1 MARHELAIFD
11 TYNKTAVKSFTF
23 EPQKRIEMNYNG
35 NVKTRLPKA
44 GTSIFAVMSGLA
56 NEVGAINLSQGF
68 PDFPISREMIEL
80 VNYYM
85 HQGNNQYAPMPGVM
99 ALREAIAAKV
109 SDTFGITYD
118 PVTEITVTA
127 GATEAIFCV
136 ITAMIH
142 PGDEAIIIEPA
153 YDSYAPSVEL
163 CGGVVR
169 YSSLKFPAYTVNWPE
184 VESLIS
190 SRTKMI
196 LINTP
201 HNPSGSVLSAADML
215 HLDRITR
222 NTNIVVMSDEVYE
235 HLIFDGIRHESACY
249 YPELASRSFVIGS
262 FGKTFHTT
270 GWKTGFILAPA
281 VLMAEVRKVHQFVVF
296 ASNTPVQYAV
306 ADFLKNKENYL
317 HLPDFYQQKR
327 DMFAGLVKNSRFKI
341 IPSYGTY
348 FQLLDYSAISAENEM
363 DFAIRLTK
371 EFGVASVPVSPFYHD
386 RQDNHVLRFCFAKT
400 EETLTKAAEILCKI

>member
-1 MARHELAIFD
+1 MDFNNTI
-11 TYNKTAVKSFTF
+11 KS
-23 EPQKRIEMNYNG
+23 
-35 NVKTRLPKA
+35 RLPNA

-68 PDFPISREMIEL
+68 PDFPISMEL
-80 VNYYM
+80 VDLVHQYM
-85 HQGNNQYAPMPGVM
+85 KKGFNQYAPMPGVP
-99 ALREAIAAKV
+99 ALREAIAKKAIE
-109 SDTFGITYD
+109 TFGITYD
-118 PVTEITVTA
+118 PATEITVTA

-153 YDSYAPSVEL
+153 YDSYAPAVEL
-163 CGGVVR
+163 CGGVVK
-169 YSSLKFPAYTVNWPE
+169 YSSLQVPGYTINWPE

-190 SRTKMI
+190 NRTRMI
-196 LINTP
+196 MINTP
-201 HNPSGSVLSAADML
+201 HNPTGSVLSASDMM

-249 YPELASRSFVIGS
+249 YPELASRSFIIGS

-270 GWKTGFILAPA
+270 GWKTGFIMAPA

-306 ADFLKNKENYL
+306 AEYLNKKENYL
-317 HLPDFYQQKR
+317 QLPAFYQQKR
-327 DMFAGLVKNSRFKI
+327 DLFAGLIKESRFRI

-348 FQLLDYSAISAENEM
+348 FQLLDYSAISDEKEL
-363 DFAIRLTK
+363 DFAVRITK
-371 EFGVASVPVSPFYHD
+371 EYGVASVPVSPFYRD
-386 RQDNHVLRFCFAKT
+386 KQDNHVLRFCFAKT
-400 EETLTKAAEILCKI
+400 EETLVKAAEILCKI

>member
-1 MARHELAIFD
+1 MDFNNTI
-11 TYNKTAVKSFTF
+11 KS
-23 EPQKRIEMNYNG
+23 
-35 NVKTRLPKA
+35 RLPNA

-68 PDFPISREMIEL
+68 PDFPISMEL
-80 VNYYM
+80 VDLVHQYM
-85 HQGNNQYAPMPGVM
+85 KKGFNQYAPMPGVP
-99 ALREAIAAKV
+99 ALREAIAKKAIE
-109 SDTFGITYD
+109 TFGITYD
-118 PVTEITVTA
+118 PATEITVTA

-153 YDSYAPSVEL
+153 YDSYAPAVEL
-163 CGGVVR
+163 CGGVVK
-169 YSSLKFPAYTVNWPE
+169 YSSLQVPGYTINWPE

-190 SRTKMI
+190 NRTRMI
-196 LINTP
+196 MINTP
-201 HNPSGSVLSAADML
+201 HNPTGSVLSASDMM

-249 YPELASRSFVIGS
+249 YPELASRSFIIGS

-270 GWKTGFILAPA
+270 GWKTGFIMAPA

-306 ADFLKNKENYL
+306 AEYLNKKENYL
-317 HLPDFYQQKR
+317 QLPAFYQQKR
-327 DMFAGLVKNSRFKI
+327 DLFAGLIKESRFRI

-348 FQLLDYSAISAENEM
+348 FQLLDYSAISDEKEL
-363 DFAIRLTK
+363 DFAVRITK
-371 EFGVASVPVSPFYHD
+371 EYGVASVPVSPFYHD
-386 RQDNHVLRFCFAKT
+386 KQDNHVLRFCFAKT
-400 EETLTKAAEILCKI
+400 EETLVKAAEILCKI